1 MPSTNEIFE
10 LFPTPFLRC
19 ERLLDAAEVAELT
32 VRFADAATAA
42 NPNSTE
48 LSHSRILSPAD
59 EPLLGELA
67 RRLTPRLADFGE
79 LLFGE
84 RLVWGIK
91 EMWINVLQSGGRQ
104 AIHNHANSFA
114 SGVLYLSESHPSA
127 NTLFSRGLGGRDFH
141 FSNSH
146 AGSTLGAFNADK
158 WMGPL
163 PSPGDLVLFPSYLLH
178 EVPLNRGGLRVT
190 LAFNAIPDQLD
201 SWGYTIRFAG

>member
-1 MPSTNEIFE
+1 MPSANEIFE

-19 ERLLDAAEVAELT
+19 ERLLDRAEVAALVERL
-32 VRFADAATAA
+32 ADSATCA

-48 LSHSRILSPAD
+48 LSHSRILAPAD
-59 EPLLGELA
+59 EPLLADLA
-67 RRLTPRLADFGE
+67 QRLSPRLADFGE

-84 RLVWGIK
+84 RLDWQIK
-91 EMWINVLQSGGRQ
+91 EMWLNVLQSGGRQ
-104 AIHNHANSFA
+104 SVHNHANSFA
-114 SGVLYLSESHPSA
+114 SGVLYLSDSHPSA

-146 AGSTLGAFNADK
+146 AGATLGAFNADQ

-163 PSPGDLVLFPSYLLH
+163 PSAGDLVLFPSYLLH
-178 EVPLNRGGLRVT
+178 EVPLNRGGLRIT
-190 LAFNAIPDQLD
+190 LAFNAIPNRLD

>member
-19 ERLLDAAEVAELT
+19 ERLLDAAEVAMLVE
-32 VRFADAATAA
+32 RFADAATTA

-48 LSHSRILSPAD
+48 LSHSQILSPGD
-59 EPLLGELA
+59 EPLLADLA

-141 FSNSH
+141 FNNSH
-146 AGSTLGAFNADK
+146 AGATLGAFNAEK

-163 PSPGDLVLFPSYLLH
+163 PGPGDLVLFPSYLLH
-178 EVPLNRGGLRVT
+178 EVPLNHGGLRVT
-190 LAFNAIPDQLD
+190 LAFNAIPHRLD
-201 SWGYTIRFAG
+201 SWGYKIRFAG

>member
-19 ERLLDAAEVAELT
+19 ERLLDAAEVAMLVE
-32 VRFADAATAA
+32 RFADAATTA

-91 EMWINVLQSGGRQ
+91 ELWINVLQSGGRQ

-146 AGSTLGAFNADK
+146 AGATLGAFNADQ

-178 EVPLNRGGLRVT
+178 EVPLNRGGRRVT
-190 LAFNAIPDQLD
+190 LAFNAIPNRLD